1 MNPFQMMQQLQ
12 NNSLFQRAQQMAKGK
27 SEEELKQVCKNL
39 CQQRGINIDEAA
51 AQFKSQFGG
60 NGFNNIKF

>member
-1 MNPFQMMQQLQ
+1 M
-12 NNSLFQRAQQMAKGK
+12 AQGK
-27 SEEELKQVCKNL
+27 SEQELQQVCKNL

-51 AQFKSQFGG
+51 AQFKAHFGG